1 MYDYILNEGS
11 EVKTIPFKSS
21 TLLNYYKVS
30 RKVVENT
37 FSVIKF
43 NFLG

>member
-1 MYDYILNEGS
+1 MYDYPLNEGL
-11 EVKTIPFKSS
+11 EVTTITSKYS
-21 TLLNYYKVS
+21 TLLHYYKVP
-30 RKVVENT
+30 RRIVENT